1 MRAVVQRVS
10 EASVTVGEKVVG
22 KIGVGLLV
30 LVGVH
35 RDDTAQD
42 AAKLADRLTGIRIF
56 PDNAGKMNLS
66 LLQVKGSLLAVPNFT
81 LYGDV
86 SQRRPSFGESAPF
99 EVGKTLFEK
108 VVSELRK
115 LGVPVETGEF
125 GTHMQVKLLNDG
137 PVTLL
142 VDTR

>member
-10 EASVTVGEKVVG
+10 DASVTVEDKVIG
-22 KIGVGLLV
+22 KIGVGLMV
-30 LVGVH
+30 LIGVH
-35 RDDTAQD
+35 RDDTEQD
-42 AAKLADRLTGIRIF
+42 ARQLADRLNGMRIF
-56 PDNAGKMNLS
+56 PDEAGKMNLS
-66 LLQVKGSLLAVPNFT
+66 IRQVEGSILAIPNFT

-99 EVGKTLFEK
+99 EEGKALYEK
-108 VVSELRK
+108 VVSELRS

-125 GTHMQVKLLNDG
+125 GAHMHVNLQNDG